1 MNNVTDLV
9 SSRGAW
15 LQAAR
20 ADGGIVIS
28 SRIRL
33 ARNLGGF
40 HFLSKC
46 TDHDRE
52 EIQSLIVAALNG
64 TDLGGKYFHVRLDN
78 LGPLEKQLLVERHL
92 ISRQHA
98 ETDCPRGV
106 ALLPD
111 QTVSLMIN
119 EEDHLR
125 MQVLL
130 GGLQL
135 NKAWECINRLDD
147 QLEDRLE
154 FAFHE
159 QFGYLTACP
168 TNVGTGIRVSV
179 MMHLPALKI
188 TGEIERVFR
197 AAKDMHLAVRGL
209 YGEGTEA
216 TGDFYQISNQSTLGK
231 TEEEIVEEFR
241 ELVVPRITEYEVKA
255 RELLLQQKPTLIED
269 KVWRAIGMLKYA
281 RTISTEETLFLLS
294 HLRMGVNLGIINE
307 VAMETIDELFLSAQ
321 PAHLQIVTGQ
331 RLDGEQ
337 RSKLRAEFIR
347 QKLCSSSVCTNR
359 IIKDAAPV
367 VRHALPSDPGSN
379 C

>member
-1 MNNVTDLV
+1 MDNVTELV
-9 SSRGAW
+9 SGRGDW
-15 LQAAR
+15 LKSVNSE
-20 ADGGIVIS
+20 GGIVIS

-46 TDHDRE
+46 SQQDRD
-52 EIQSLIVAALNG
+52 EIQALIVGAINSSA
-64 TDLGGKYFHVRLDN
+64 LGGHFFYVHLDN
-78 LGPLEKQLLVERHL
+78 MGPLERQLLVERHL

-98 ETDCPRGV
+98 EAEGPRGV
-106 ALLPD
+106 ALVGD
-111 QTVSLMIN
+111 ETVALMVN

-125 MQVLL
+125 MQVLY

-135 NKAWECINRLDD
+135 DKAWQRINQLDD
-147 QLEDRLE
+147 QLEERLE

-168 TNVGTGIRVSV
+168 TNIGTGIRVSV

-241 ELVVPRITEYEVKA
+241 DLVVPRITEYEVQA
-255 RELLLQQKPTLIED
+255 RELLTKQKSTMIED

-281 RTISTEETLFLLS
+281 RTISTEETLLLLS
-294 HLRMGVNLGIINE
+294 HLRMGLNMGMLNDVDLDTIN
-307 VAMETIDELFLSAQ
+307 ELFLNTQ
-321 PAHLQIVTGQ
+321 QAHLQIITGQ

-337 RSKLRAEFIR
+337 RSKLRADYIR
-347 QKLCSSSVCTNR
+347 RRL
-359 IIKDAAPV
+359 
-367 VRHALPSDPGSN
+367 SN
-379 C
+379 HQNN

>member
-1 MNNVTDLV
+1 MNNVTELV
-9 SSRGAW
+9 SGRGEW
-15 LQAAR
+15 LKNAHT
-20 ADGGIVIS
+20 DGGIVIS

-46 TDHDRE
+46 SERDRE
-52 EIQSLIVAALNG
+52 DIQSLIIAAMNG
-64 TDLGGKYFHVRLDN
+64 TQIGKNYSYIRVDQ

-98 ETDCPRGV
+98 EAEGPRGV
-106 ALLPD
+106 AMVD
-111 QTVSLMIN
+111 DETVSLMVN

-125 MQVLL
+125 MQVLY

-135 NKAWECINRLDD
+135 DKAWARINTLDD

-159 QFGYLTACP
+159 QYGYLTACP
-168 TNVGTGIRVSV
+168 TNIGTGIRVSV

-241 ELVVPRITEYEVKA
+241 DMVVPRITEYETRA
-255 RELLLQQKPTLIED
+255 RELLSRQKPTLIED

-294 HLRMGVNLGIINE
+294 HLRMGFNMGLINE
-307 VAMETIDELFLSAQ
+307 IDLDTINELFLSTQ
-321 PAHLQIVTGQ
+321 PAHLQILTGQ

-337 RSKLRAEFIR
+337 RSKLRAEYIR
-347 QKLCSSSVCTNR
+347 GRVCSHHN
-359 IIKDAAPV
+359 
-367 VRHALPSDPGSN
+367 N
-379 C
+379 

>member
-1 MNNVTDLV
+1 MNNVTELV
-9 SSRGAW
+9 SGRGSW
-15 LQAAR
+15 LTQAGN
-20 ADGGIVIS
+20 DEGIVIT

-46 TDHDRE
+46 TDRDRE
-52 EIQSLIVAALNG
+52 EIQSLITAALNG
-64 TDLGGKYFHVRLDN
+64 TDLNGKYLFARLDTLN
-78 LGPLEKQLLVERHL
+78 PLEKQLLVERHL

-98 ETDCPRGV
+98 EAEYPRGV
-106 ALLPD
+106 AFLPD
-111 QTVSLMIN
+111 ETVSLMIN

-130 GGLQL
+130 GGFQL
-135 NKAWECINRLDD
+135 DQAWQTINKLDD

-154 FAFHE
+154 FAFDE

-241 ELVVPRITEYEVKA
+241 ELVVPRITEYESKA
-255 RELLLQQKPTLIED
+255 RDVLLRQKPTLIED

-294 HLRMGVNLGIINE
+294 HLRMGVNMGIIKE
-307 VAMETIDELFLSAQ
+307 VDLDTVNDLFLCSQ
-321 PAHLQIVTGQ
+321 PAHLQIITGQ

-337 RSKLRAEFIR
+337 RSKLRAEYIR
-347 QKLCSSSVCTNR
+347 QKLTTP
-359 IIKDAAPV
+359 AAPTRIV
-367 VRHALPSDPGSN
+367 KDPAAKSRRQLSN
-379 C
+379 DQ

>member
-1 MNNVTDLV
+1 MNNVTELV
-9 SSRGAW
+9 AGRGEW
-15 LQAAR
+15 LKNAGSE
-20 ADGGIVIS
+20 GGIVIS

-46 TDHDRE
+46 SERDRD
-52 EIQSLIVAALNG
+52 EIQSLIIAAVNG
-64 TDLGGKYFHVRLDN
+64 SGIGNNYFYVRLDH

-98 ETDCPRGV
+98 DAEGPRGV
-106 ALLPD
+106 ALVAD
-111 QTVSLMIN
+111 ETISLMVN

-125 MQVLL
+125 MQVLY

-135 NKAWECINRLDD
+135 DKAWERINRLDD
-147 QLEDRLE
+147 ELEDRLE

-168 TNVGTGIRVSV
+168 TNIGTGIRVSV

-241 ELVVPRITEYEVKA
+241 ELVVPRITEYEIKA
-255 RELLLQQKPTLIED
+255 RELLSRQRPTLVED
-269 KVWRAIGMLKYA
+269 KVWRAVGMLKYA
-281 RTISTEETLFLLS
+281 RTISTEETLLLLS
-294 HLRMGVNLGIINE
+294 HLRMGLNMRLISEVDLDTVN
-307 VAMETIDELFLSAQ
+307 DLFLSTQ
-321 PAHLQIVTGQ
+321 PAHLQILTGQ
-331 RLDGEQ
+331 RLDGEE
-337 RSKLRAEFIR
+337 RSKLRAEYIR
-347 QKLCSSSVCTNR
+347 GRLCN
-359 IIKDAAPV
+359 
-367 VRHALPSDPGSN
+367 HQN
-379 C
+379 N

>member
-1 MNNVTDLV
+1 MKNVNELV
-9 SSRGAW
+9 SARSKW
-15 LQAAR
+15 LHGTNPTE
-20 ADGGIVIS
+20 GGIVIS

-40 HFLSKC
+40 NFLCKC
-46 TDHDRE
+46 SDRDRE
-52 EIQSLIVAALNG
+52 EIQSLILAALNG
-64 TDLGGKYFHVRLDN
+64 SDLNGNYLYVHLDTM
-78 LGPLEKQLLVERHL
+78 GPLERQLLVERHL
-92 ISRQHA
+92 ISKHHA
-98 ETDCPRGV
+98 ETEGPRGV
-106 ALLPD
+106 AFVRD
-111 QTVSLMIN
+111 ESTSLMIN

-125 MQVLL
+125 MQVLF
-130 GGLQL
+130 GGLDL
-135 NKAWECINRLDD
+135 EKAWKRINDLDD
-147 QLEDRLE
+147 QLEERLE

-168 TNVGTGIRVSV
+168 TNIGTGIRVSV

-231 TEEEIVEEFR
+231 TEEETVEEFR
-241 ELVVPRITEYEVKA
+241 DLVVPRITEYELRA
-255 RELLLQQKPTLIED
+255 RETLLRQKPTLVED

-294 HLRMGVNLGIINE
+294 HLRMGLNMGLIGEIDL
-307 VAMETIDELFLSAQ
+307 ETLNELFLTTQ
-321 PAHLQIVTGQ
+321 PAHLQILTGQ

-337 RSKLRAEFIR
+337 RSKLRAEHIR
-347 QKLCSSSVCTNR
+347 RRL
-359 IIKDAAPV
+359 
-367 VRHALPSDPGSN
+367 SN
-379 C
+379 HQNN